1 MPSLSS
7 GSQTNTVVQPIV
19 SSEYDSHLHLIEK
32 YYRLTRTQNGQLMSM
47 LTSLERRLKNVVLFQ
62 IFPKRRIQCLIVYSR
77 KWKREQSEYRVS
89 NIWRYSRAKK
99 HLDRL
104 KSAPRITTKVTR
116 RGGWAFWS
124 TGTKVIQVDPY
135 KDHTVDVQGR
145 LDQAKVRLSVDLK
158 CVLLWSEAFVHP
170 KISVHI

>member
-89 NIWRYSRAKK
+89 NI
-99 HLDRL
+99 
-104 KSAPRITTKVTR
+104 
-116 RGGWAFWS
+116 
-124 TGTKVIQVDPY
+124 
-135 KDHTVDVQGR
+135 
-145 LDQAKVRLSVDLK
+145 
-158 CVLLWSEAFVHP
+158 
-170 KISVHI
+170 